1 MLYGQ
6 LLGEIG
12 CGAVIQEPFDV
23 YGDNVQANNLCKNH
37 FVSTGNQHIYMPY
50 HWNRRAVR
58 EGHATVKWVQTKL
71 NISDIMTKP
80 LDGATFQHFLSIL
93 SGYGNIME
101 HLAMLEASTR
111 IHTEKMSSK

>member
-1 MLYGQ
+1 MRQ
-6 LLGEIG
+6 LLDEID
-12 CGAVIQEPFDV
+12 CSAVIQEPFDV

-37 FVSTGNQHIYMPY
+37 FVSTGNQHIYMSY
-50 HWNRRAVR
+50 HWNRREVR

-71 NISDIMTKP
+71 NISDIMTNP
-80 LDGATFQHFLSIL
+80 LYGATFQHFLSIL